1 MKISLQIILADAR
14 LLGRGLLPQPFD
26 RHISGKLPR
35 PDNIIQESESQ
46 CGDRAGGTIQLLS
59 AGQGRPAACGAV
71 GHSVCKGPVL
81 ATRIQG
87 EEHNSGDPVS
97 PRGLVPARLS
107 FFP

>member
-46 CGDRAGGTIQLLS
+46 CGDS
-59 AGQGRPAACGAV
+59 AGRDNPITECWPGQACGLWGSWSLNV
-71 GHSVCKGPVL
+71 QGPS
-81 ATRIQG
+81 TGNQD
-87 EEHNSGDPVS
+87 SG
-97 PRGLVPARLS
+97 
-107 FFP
+107 